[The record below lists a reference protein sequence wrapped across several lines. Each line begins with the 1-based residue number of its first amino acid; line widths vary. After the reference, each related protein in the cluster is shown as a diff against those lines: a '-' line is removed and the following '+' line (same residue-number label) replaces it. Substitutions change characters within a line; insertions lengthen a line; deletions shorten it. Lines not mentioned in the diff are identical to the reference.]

1 MRVRRAPLLAGPLAA
16 AALLTS
22 ASSAS
27 ALAAF
32 DLIYDSVLDGQI
44 LEEDVVG
51 LGRISWDGTPTLGFT
66 PFSAMTNL
74 SITLEYLIGDLT
86 FTEVDL
92 IADPSSM
99 GVLIF
104 EIAGGLG
111 LTFYSSI
118 EAVDLG
124 EPGSAVDF
132 STFQARVSHE
142 PYIAGEPCCGGTGIV
157 NLVELSIFSEEFYA
171 VGEYV
176 GVEAASPVPLPAAG
190 ALLAGGLV
198 GLAALRR
205 RRPA

>member
-142 PYIAGEPCCGGTGIV
+142 
-157 NLVELSIFSEEFYA
+157 
-171 VGEYV
+171 
-176 GVEAASPVPLPAAG
+176 
-190 ALLAGGLV
+190 
-198 GLAALRR
+198 
-205 RRPA
+205 